1 MEEEQT
7 ILDEWEE
14 IELPL
19 PPELSLVTVDPKE
32 TALLILDIQNQNCNA
47 ERRPRCVAQI
57 PRIQRL
63 LSRARETHTLVI
75 YSLTPSAE
83 KKDIREEVTPKEGEP
98 VVKAGVDKFYK
109 TDLESILKEKKITK
123 VILVG
128 TSAHGAVLHT
138 ATGAA
143 ARGFDVIVP
152 VDGMSADTAYAEQYT
167 IWHIANAPGTK
178 RCAQMTKIDWI
189 TIKE

>member
-1 MEEEQT
+1 MEEQQT
-7 ILDEWEE
+7 ILEEWEE
-14 IELPL
+14 IELPP
-19 PPELSLVTVDPKE
+19 PPELSPVTVNPKE

-167 IWHIANAPGTK
+167 IWHIGNAPGTK